1 MMDLAVKEMKEKGME
16 EIWLKTEDAKNV
28 KIYEKLG
35 FQVEKHVVAKS
46 SNIDAWMMKRV

>member
-35 FQVEKHVVAKS
+35 FQVERHVVAKS
-46 SNIDAWMMKRV
+46 SGIDAWMMKRV